1 MGGTLKQHYGIKITT
16 ILNAAEKLTADLDYL
31 CSLIEQPDPE
41 FPIADAV
48 IYATAVSAL
57 SSQLDFITEDI
68 SGNDL
73 SEDEEYVKLTQDEI
87 GMLNLYTEN
96 AEDSI
101 KHLEET
107 CGISLRNN

>member
-57 SSQLDFITEDI
+57 SSQLDFIMEDI

-107 CGISLRNN
+107 CRISLRNN